1 MFNPK
6 HNLLEEQFATSGIE
20 LNFFLDLVTGGA
32 HSKNKQ
38 AKKAEKKQKEY
49 NKKIAELQTD
59 YNAALDKA
67 DIANY
72 HTQRDHAYLM
82 AYRDWEYGK
91 QIQDYKFSQVLR
103 EYEKSQAI
111 GNQQLGLNAE
121 AQRQAIAA
129 EQGALD
135 DAFTNFAFER
145 QNNLSAA
152 QDMIAMQAIN
162 RQSAGLD
169 KLGLDLESASKE
181 VDRLGIGLDRLS
193 KMSDRESLALKVQ
206 GTGFDLKDLGI
217 AAASKNLDLR
227 QLGLDVASKDLDLE
241 QIGLDR
247 ASKQLDKKG
256 LGFNLLSKQADR
268 QALGFAR
275 LGKGLDRQAQ
285 AIQLEGIESKRQFGS
300 QAIQSTIDQL
310 LTQNTLQKEAAMV
323 RSLAALGKAELGQAG
338 KSTAKA
344 QQAVMAELHRGLMA
358 MDVEMSGKHKQAAI
372 QMAELNAD
380 ASLQKSQVGL
390 NLQRIGLE
398 EAGLDLQGQR
408 IGIEEG
414 LIGLQGQQ
422 IGLQESVLDRRAQQ
436 IELQKAGIGLS
447 ARQIGLQKAGIA
459 NQVGRVGLAQRELG
473 IQGDRIS
480 IAEGR
485 LTAAERGIDLAQ
497 AGIDVQRGRIGLDEI
512 GINNAINQA
521 QRDYQFN
528 NEVLRANLNSTIDAS
543 IRNVDRIRM
552 QREIAD
558 INTTAAMLLEP
569 ERVDYVPE
577 PQLPPERQ
585 FVARME
591 AVPGYVPP
599 AQQENLWS
607 AGISTVTGYAA
618 TALSIY
624 SGIGALSSA
633 GAGAGAS
640 AVGAGAS
647 AGAAGQ
653 GSTLMSGNVL
663 SSISGGIG

>member
-6 HNLLEEQFATSGIE
+6 HNLLEEQLATSGIE
-20 LNFFLDLVTGGA
+20 LNNFLADLVTGGA
-32 HSKNKQ
+32 YSQNKA

-49 NKKIAELQTD
+49 NEKIAQKQNEYSQK
-59 YNAALDKA
+59 LDEA

-82 AYRDWEYGK
+82 ALRDWEYGK
-91 QIQDYKFSQVLR
+91 QIQDYKYSQVLR

-121 AQRQAIAA
+121 AERQAIAA
-129 EQGALD
+129 EQGVLD

-152 QDMIAMQAIN
+152 QDAIAIQAIN
-162 RQSAGLD
+162 RQSANLD
-169 KLGLDLESASKE
+169 KLGLDLEAASKE

-193 KMSDRESLALKVQ
+193 KISDRESLALKLE

-217 AAASKNLDLR
+217 AAASKNLDL
-227 QLGLDVASKDLDLE
+227 QQV
-241 QIGLDR
+241 GLDR
-247 ASKQLDKKG
+247 ASKQLDKKA
-256 LGFNLLSKQADR
+256 LSFNLLSKQADR

-285 AIQLEGIESKRQFGS
+285 AVKLEGIESKRQFGS
-300 QAIQSTIDQL
+300 MAIQNTINQL

-323 RSLAALGKAELGQAG
+323 RSLAALGRAELGQAG

-358 MDVEMSGKHKQAAI
+358 MDIEMSGKHKQAAI

-422 IGLQESVLDRRAQQ
+422 IGLQESILDKRAQQ
-436 IELQKAGIGLS
+436 IE
-447 ARQIGLQKAGIA
+447 LQKAGIA
-459 NQVGRVGLAQRELG
+459 NQVGRVGLAQSELA

-485 LTAAERGIDLAQ
+485 LTAAERGIDIAQ
-497 AGIDVQRGRIGLDEI
+497 AGIGIRRGRIGLEEI

-552 QREIAD
+552 QREVAD
-558 INTTAAMLLEP
+558 VNTTAAMLLEP

-591 AVPGYVPP
+591 AIPGFVPP
-599 AQQENLWS
+599 AHQQNLFA
-607 AGISTVTGYAA
+607 AGVSTVASYAT
-618 TALSIY
+618 TAMNIY
-624 SGIGALSSA
+624 NGIGNLSKA
-633 GAGAGAS
+633 
-640 AVGAGAS
+640 
-647 AGAAGQ
+647 Q
-653 GSTLMSGNVL
+653 QPPDL
-663 SSISGGIG
+663 

>member
-6 HNLLEEQFATSGIE
+6 HNLLEEQLAASGIE
-20 LNFFLDLVTGGA
+20 HGILDFVKDVVTGGA
-32 HSKNKQ
+32 HSANKS

-49 NKKIAELQTD
+49 NEKVAQKQNEYSQK
-59 YNAALDKA
+59 LDEA

-82 AYRDWEYGK
+82 ALRDWEYGK
-91 QIQDYKFSQVLR
+91 QIQDYKYSQVLR

-121 AQRQAIAA
+121 AERQAIAA
-129 EQGALD
+129 EQGVLD

-152 QDMIAMQAIN
+152 QDAIAIQAIN
-162 RQSAGLD
+162 RQSTNLD

-193 KMSDRESLALKVQ
+193 KISDRESLALKLE

-217 AAASKNLDLR
+217 AAASKNLDLE
-227 QLGLDVASKDLDLE
+227 QL
-241 QIGLDR
+241 GLDR
-247 ASKQLDKKG
+247 ASKQLDKKA
-256 LGFNLLSKQADR
+256 LSFNLLSKQADR

-285 AIQLEGIESKRQFGS
+285 AVKLEGIESKRQFGS
-300 QAIQSTIDQL
+300 MAIQNTIDQL

-358 MDVEMSGKHKQAAI
+358 MDIEMSGKHKQAAI

-380 ASLQKSQVGL
+380 ASLQKSQVGI

-422 IGLQESVLDRRAQQ
+422 IGLQESILDKRAQQ
-436 IELQKAGIGLS
+436 IELQKAGI
-447 ARQIGLQKAGIA
+447 AT
-459 NQVGRVGLAQRELG
+459 QVGRVGLAQSELA

-485 LTAAERGIDLAQ
+485 LTAAERGIDIAQ
-497 AGIDVQRGRIGLDEI
+497 AGIGIQRGRIGLEEI

-552 QREIAD
+552 QREVTD
-558 INTTAAMLLEP
+558 VNTTAAMLLEP

-591 AVPGYVPP
+591 AIPGFVPP
-599 AQQENLWS
+599 AHQQNLFA
-607 AGISTVTGYAA
+607 AGVSTVASYAT
-618 TALSIY
+618 TAMNIY
-624 SGIGALSSA
+624 NGIGNLSKA
-633 GAGAGAS
+633 QQQL
-640 AVGAGAS
+640 V
-647 AGAAGQ
+647 
-653 GSTLMSGNVL
+653 
-663 SSISGGIG
+663 